1 MTAHVTRIGKR
12 RLVTAGRP
20 RHDPPDAMDES
31 ARTYLDAE
39 SEELVAAARDRNA
52 GLRGTRRES
61 VARAASALVV
71 VAGALAFL
79 AVPSARPLSVFELVC
94 LVAGYAC
101 ALRVAFEI
109 GPGFAM
115 PTEVLFVPMLLLLPP
130 PVVPAAVV
138 AGLALSAVP
147 DVLTRSTAPASVAA
161 RIASGGFA
169 FLPAAVALGVGTP
182 GADASDWQWVPLLV
196 AAQFA
201 GDFASSAVSELAAL
215 GVDPRRLA
223 GPLRWVFSVD
233 ALLAPLGLAVAA
245 AATVSH
251 VAILL
256 PLPLL
261 LLVARFSHERTAAI
275 SSSLELSRT
284 YRGTALLLGDVVEAD
299 DAYTGRHSRAVVD
312 LSIAV
317 AERLSVSAD
326 ERRLTELV
334 ALLHDVGKIRIPKEI
349 IQKPGALNTIERS
362 IVERH
367 TIEGEA
373 LLSTVG
379 GVLAEVGALVRS
391 CHERWDGNGYPDG
404 LAGEE
409 IPLVARIV
417 CCADAFDAM
426 TTDRPYRRAL
436 PVADAIAELRRC
448 SGTQFDPAVVD
459 AALVGI
465 AASGRAADQRVA

>member
-1 MTAHVTRIGKR
+1 MSVT
-12 RLVTAGRP
+12 VTTIDGRAP
-20 RHDPPDAMDES
+20 AVRARGGHDRHAVDRVEKP
-31 ARTYLDAE
+31 YLGPEA
-39 SEELVAAARDRNA
+39 EELVAASRDRVA
-52 GLRGTRRES
+52 GRSGSRRES
-61 VARAASALVV
+61 IARAGCAILV
-71 VAGALAFL
+71 VAGAAAFL
-79 AVPSARPLSVFELVC
+79 AIPSDRPLPVFELVC
-94 LVAGYAC
+94 LIVGYAC
-101 ALRVAFEI
+101 ATRITFEI
-109 GPGFAM
+109 GPGVCVA
-115 PTEVLFVPMLLLLPP
+115 TELLFVPMLLLLPP

-138 AGLALSAVP
+138 AGLALRTVP
-147 DVLTRSTAPASVAA
+147 DLLRGTANRANVAA
-161 RIASGGFA
+161 GLGSGGFA
-169 FLPAAVALGVGTP
+169 FLPAAAALALGTP
-182 GADASDWQWVPLLV
+182 GVGASDWKLVPALV

-201 GDFASSAVSELAAL
+201 GDYGSAAALEYTALGLHPFRLAAT
-215 GVDPRRLA
+215 
-223 GPLRWVFSVD
+223 LRWVFTVD
-233 ALLAPLGLAVAA
+233 ALLAPIGLAIAA
-245 AATVSH
+245 SAATSRAAV
-251 VAILL
+251 LL

-261 LLVARFSHERTAAI
+261 VLLGRFSHERAAAI

-317 AERLSVSAD
+317 AERLSISAE

-349 IQKPGALNTIERS
+349 IQKPGALNAIERS

-367 TIEGEA
+367 TLEGQA

-391 CHERWDGNGYPDG
+391 CHERWDGHGYPDG

-436 PVADAIAELRRC
+436 PVGEAIAELRRC
-448 SGTQFDPAVVD
+448 SGSQFDPAVVD
-459 AALVGI
+459 AALAEL
-465 AASGRAADQRVA
+465 AAGGHAARRRVA